1 MLASMRRNTTSARMD
16 VDGARP
22 GRAGPGRRSA
32 SVRAVL
38 VVAILV
44 VAVGLGCQ
52 SVVESGEP
60 VGEPG
65 PAVAAIATDLEV
77 AAPPYDEVDVQW
89 KHRIDQPYVF
99 VEGTGSYTG
108 IGRLL
113 EEVFAAVR
121 EQGVEPSGPPFALYY
136 DDPGRTP
143 LAELRM
149 RACLPVAA
157 PLEPRAPLA
166 YEVLESTTVV
176 YAFVAGPYPDVPR
189 AYPALFEYLRQLD
202 WVDVGPIREIYL
214 RNPAE
219 TDDWST
225 LVTEV
230 QIPAA
235 AAR

>member
-1 MLASMRRNTTSARMD
+1 MCIIGSCGWGRIRSPLKESARRDDSTPMRRASLRTALTVA
-16 VDGARP
+16 GALLPACQTVIRP
-22 GRAGPGRRSA
+22 EEPA
-32 SVRAVL
+32 SVAH
-38 VVAILV
+38 AS
-44 VAVGLGCQ
+44 A
-52 SVVESGEP
+52 P
-60 VGEPG
+60 
-65 PAVAAIATDLEV
+65 IATDLTIAE
-77 AAPPYDEVDVQW
+77 PPYDRVEVQW

-99 VEGTGSYTG
+99 VEATGSYTG
-108 IGRLL
+108 VGRLL
-113 EEVFAAVR
+113 EGVFSAAR
-121 EQGVEPSGPPFALYY
+121 DQGIEPSGPPFALYY

-143 LAELRM
+143 VENLRM
-149 RACLPVAA
+149 RACLPVPGPVSPEA
-157 PLEPRAPLA
+157 PLG

-176 YAFVAGPYPDVPR
+176 YAFVAGPYPEVPR

-202 WVDVGPIREIYL
+202 WVDAGPIREIYL